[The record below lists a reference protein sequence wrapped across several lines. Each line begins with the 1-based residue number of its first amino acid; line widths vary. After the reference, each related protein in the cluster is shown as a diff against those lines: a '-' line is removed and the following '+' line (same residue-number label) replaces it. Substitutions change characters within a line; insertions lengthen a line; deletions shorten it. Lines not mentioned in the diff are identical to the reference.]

1 MRLAGL
7 AKGGYY
13 PTPLRCVDLMSN
25 FIKAASPK
33 GRAEQEAIRILDP
46 CCGPGDACERLAAR
60 LSQTTMVN
68 IRTFGVELEQE
79 RAQQAREQ
87 MDFTLSSDLFQT
99 MIANNAFHV
108 LFLNPPYDHDQEEK
122 RVEQA
127 FLAHCTKYLV
137 ENGLLILIV
146 PRHRLAVSAR
156 YLAANYTNLRCW
168 RFPDP
173 EYEDFDQI
181 ALMGHRLSQP
191 EASPHD
197 EEKIRNWAHCPLD
210 QVDTLEKQM
219 KLQPMT
225 APSGERSD
233 ILFTVRTV
241 DPARAA
247 AEAQRTGLWTS
258 QTIRDSLWPERDR
271 KVQPLMPLKHG
282 HMAMLVAAGFV
293 DNLCLEAGGNRI
305 LVKGRTVKKMEMVS
319 SNDNEKV
326 REEVWQDRMYT
337 TIRTLDLNSG
347 RIENVET
354 RGKPKRG
361 NTE

>member
-13 PTPLRCVDLMSN
+13 PTPLRCVDLMSE
-25 FIKAASPK
+25 FIKITSS
-33 GRAEQEAIRILDP
+33 QERTENETIRILDP

-60 LSQTTMVN
+60 LSQKTMAN

-79 RAQQAREQ
+79 RAQKAREQ
-87 MDFTLSSDLFQT
+87 MDHTLSSDLFQT

-108 LFLNPPYDHDQEEK
+108 LFLNPPYDHDQEKK

-127 FLAHCTKYLV
+127 FLSHCTRYLV

-156 YLAANYTNLRCW
+156 YLAANYRDLHCW

-173 EYEDFDQI
+173 EYEDFDQV
-181 ALMGHRLSQP
+181 ALMGRRRPQP
-191 EASPHD
+191 EPSPSSENWILD
-197 EEKIRNWAHCPLD
+197 WAHCPLD
-210 QVDTLEKQM
+210 EMYTLETTVR
-219 KLQPMT
+219 LAPMSV
-225 APSGERSD
+225 PSGERTD

-247 AEAQRTGLWTS
+247 AEAQRSGLWIS
-258 QTIRDSLWPERDR
+258 QTIRDSLWPESDR
-271 KVQPLMPLKHG
+271 KAQPLMPLRRG
-282 HMAMLVAAGFV
+282 HMAMLVAAGFI
-293 DNLCLEAGGNRI
+293 DNLCLEAGENRI
-305 LVKGRTVKKMEMVS
+305 LVKGRTVKRMEMVS
-319 SNDNEKV
+319 ATEH
-326 REEVWQDRMYT
+326 EEVWQDRMYT

-347 RIENVET
+347 KIEDVQT
-354 RGKPKRG
+354 RGKPKR
-361 NTE
+361 EEE